1 MTCTNILA
9 ELNNAIQ
16 LSTKFKVEL
25 DRIRFEISN
34 LRQIRLLTDIDD
46 HNSFTKYNIE
56 FDKVMQKYTT
66 AEILILCV
74 LLLNNKDLEGFFDE
88 SCSDIHPKYWLEE
101 KLIEAKI

>member
-25 DRIRFEISN
+25 DRISN
-34 LRQIRLLTDIDD
+34 IRQIRLLTDIDD
-46 HNSFTKYNIE
+46 DNSFTKYTIE